1 MSDMLTVRIRR
12 RQVVEAPRP
21 APRGLTRVTPEQ
33 RADDAQLDSLRGE
46 LVRALDRLAAE
57 DYGSSASFR
66 RI

>member
-12 RQVVEAPRP
+12 RQLAGALQPVR
-21 APRGLTRVTPEQ
+21 RDLIRVTPEQ
-33 RADDAQLDSLRGE
+33 RADDAQLDSIRGE